1 MPTEDQAVRL
11 LEELGLTQYEARCL
25 VALSRVGNSTAKQ
38 ISDLSEVPRSRVYD
52 AVEGLHKRG
61 LVDVQQSEPREY
73 RAVSKDE
80 ILETLR
86 RDYRS
91 TVTALDTALNGLRTK
106 NEEELE
112 EHGAWAIADHDNVTH
127 RMTSLIDDAESEV
140 YLLVSDEDLVE
151 EAVYERLAAATDRG
165 VEVVVEV
172 PSVAVREAIREVVPG
187 ATVHVSEMAEDANR
201 LGGKCP
207 GRTLMVDRE
216 AVLLSAVA
224 DSSLP
229 GQTEETAIW
238 AKGPDHGL
246 VVGVREL
253 LGTRLGKLENE

>member
-25 VALSRVGNSTAKQ
+25 VALSRVGKSTAKQ

-91 TVTALDTALNGLRTK
+91 TVTALDTALDQLQTA
-106 NEEELE
+106 EQLE

-127 RMTSLIDDAESEV
+127 RMTSLVDDAEREA
-140 YLLVSDEDLVE
+140 YLVVVDEDMVE
-151 EAVYERLAAATDRG
+151 ETVYERLGAASDRG

-172 PSVAVREAIREVVPG
+172 PSDPVEVAVREAVPE
-187 ATVHVSEMAEDANR
+187 AQVRVSEMLDSTEP
-201 LGGKCP
+201 LHGKWS
-207 GRTLMVDRE
+207 GQILMVDRA
-216 AVLLSAVA
+216 AVLLSAVS
-224 DSSLP
+224 DSELP
-229 GQTEETAIW
+229 EQTRETAIW

-246 VVGVREL
+246 VVCVREI
-253 LGTRLGKLENE
+253 LGTRIGTPGDAE